1 MSIGDRASLD
11 TARILAGAGYDAVT
25 DPGVLA
31 AAKADLD
38 ARMAGKTYVPLL
50 PADRTEP
57 IGIPDWLRKTG
68 QDEVVSFD
76 PA

>member
-1 MSIGDRASLD
+1 M
-11 TARILAGAGYDAVT
+11 T